1 MHNALSKC
9 ESKKS
14 VIARNRRRRK
24 CRLRVRRTTH
34 GTTVL
39 TTVLKFVCKITAVV
53 VAITNES
60 FMNNM
65 TIITDK
71 G

>member
-1 MHNALSKC
+1 MHSALSRFKI
-9 ESKKS
+9 KL
-14 VIARNRRRRK
+14 VIAQNRRRIK
-24 CRLRVRRTTH
+24 CRWSVRRTTH

-53 VAITNES
+53 VAITDES